1 MKIRHILLVVAVMT
15 AAIVISIK
23 IAMILLV
30 LGGIVM
36 LIGVGAA
43 GASVMSIRG
52 KCTDEHSPLDEAIWG
67 TKSE

>member
-1 MKIRHILLVVAVMT
+1 MKIRHILLVVAAIT
-15 AAIVISIK
+15 ATIIISSK
-23 IAMILLV
+23 IAIALIW
-30 LGGIVM
+30 LGVIVT
-36 LIGVGAA
+36 LIGLGAA